1 MIQKACLRHTTLFLI
16 RPLAF
21 QPLTTDVLSMKA
33 YIPILSGQIPR
44 KLN

>member
-16 RPLAF
+16 RPPEF
-21 QPLTTDVLSMKA
+21 QLLTTVDLSMKA

>member
-16 RPLAF
+16 RPLAL
-21 QPLTTDVLSMKA
+21 QPLTTVVLSMKA

-44 KLN
+44 RLN